1 MIVQSGD
8 LSPRRLGPV
17 AFFLFLFKV
26 LPHSKE
32 SGISLVVN
40 EHLEA
45 LQRSEER
52 YRALVDATSQV
63 VWSWTTDGSG
73 NDFEQSMS
81 WWQEITGQTIEEQKS
96 GSDVWLQMVHPSDR
110 TAAANSW
117 AEARQSHSKYDSI
130 FRIHDRQ
137 GGWRDVRARGVPIR
151 NSCGTIREW
160 IGTLEDVTSQRQ
172 AAAERERLLAL
183 AEAER
188 KRLEDVFLHAPSFM
202 AVLRGPDHV
211 FERVNEQYIRI
222 AGGRPLVGRPVREAF
237 PELQGQGYFELL
249 DSVYQ
254 SGKPHTSPNSRLTL
268 QHEMQPTELEV
279 QFVYQPTFD
288 PDGSVSGVIVQGID
302 LTGQRLAEAGLARL
316 TAEAELQRRMYEIVL
331 SSTIDFVYLF
341 DLDGRFTY
349 ANRSLLELWGKTLSE
364 TVGCNFH
371 DLDYPADVAA
381 RLQTQI
387 LTVIRTGTPL
397 RDETIYKSPSG
408 KTAYYE
414 YIFVP
419 VLGENGTIEAV
430 AGSTR
435 DISDRKNSEESLR
448 ASEQRYRAL
457 VTATSDVVYSMSADW
472 SEMHPMDG
480 RGFLVSTDKP
490 ISKWLPQNI
499 PDFEQQRVLSTIQQ
513 AISARDT
520 FELEHQ
526 VIRAD
531 GTLGWTFS
539 RAVPIV
545 DVSGTIVEWFGTASD
560 ITRRKQAEFELRD
573 IRSRMEAALSAGA
586 IGTWNWDI
594 LADKF
599 YGDTSLC
606 TMFSVAPEVVSGGS
620 LAAISESI
628 HPDDQSRVRQL
639 IDQVIQDGSGYE
651 ADYRVKQPDG
661 SWRWVTARG
670 QVERDAAGQATRFPG
685 VVIDVTDWKRT
696 EENLSRVTEESERRK
711 RLYEAILSST
721 PDLAYVFDLE
731 HRFTYANEALLG
743 MWGKTWDEAI
753 GKTCLELGYEPWH
766 AAMHDREIEQ
776 VKASR
781 MPIRGVVP
789 FNGTFGRRMYEYIF
803 VPVIG
808 TNGEVEAVAGT
819 TRDVTERNES
829 EEALRDADRKKDDFL
844 ALLAHE
850 LRNPLAPIRNGLQ
863 VMRLAEGQPDV
874 IAKAR
879 DMMDRQLSHMIRL
892 IDDLL
897 DVSRITR
904 NKMELRRDRVSLAD
918 IVSNGVEASAPT
930 VHEFEHELSVEVTEE
945 PVVLDADLTR
955 LAQVLSNLLT
965 NSAKYTP
972 RGGKIWLT
980 AHHTDEEAI
989 IQVRDTGIGI
999 PSEALPTIFDMF
1011 SQVDRSAQRS
1021 KGGLGIG
1028 LALVKGFVEMHGGSV
1043 SAESEDGK
1051 GSTFTIRLPKVG
1063 PASQEAEPVASDETA
1078 ARVRR
1083 RILVVDD
1090 NQDGAQSMAMMLRIM
1105 GDDVSVAHDGV
1116 EAVAA
1121 AERLLPDVILMDIGL
1136 PRMNGLDATRRIRDA
1151 SWGKGIKIFALTGWG
1166 QESDREHSRLAGCDG
1181 HLVKPVNLADLE
1193 KLL

>member
-1 MIVQSGD
+1 MTSD
-8 LSPRRLGPV
+8 
-17 AFFLFLFKV
+17 
-26 LPHSKE
+26 KE
-32 SGISLVVN
+32 SGISLAVN

-45 LQRSEER
+45 LRRSEER

-63 VWSWTTDGSG
+63 VWSWTPDGSG
-73 NDFEQSMS
+73 NDFQQSMR
-81 WWQEITGQTIEEQKS
+81 WWQEITGQSVEEQTA
-96 GSDVWLQMVHPSDR
+96 GSDAWLQMVHPSDR
-110 TAAANSW
+110 AAAASAW
-117 AEARQSHSKYDSI
+117 SEALQSNSKYDSI
-130 FRIHDRQ
+130 FRIQDRQ
-137 GGWRDVRARGVPIR
+137 GGWRDVLARGVPIR
-151 NSCGTIREW
+151 NSCGTVREW
-160 IGTLEDVTSQRQ
+160 IGTLEDVTAQRQ
-172 AAAERERLLAL
+172 AAVERERFLAI

-188 KRLEDVFLHAPSFM
+188 RRLEDVFQHAPSFM

-222 AGGRPLVGRPVREAF
+222 AGGRPLEGRTVREAF
-237 PELQGQGYFELL
+237 PELCGQGYFELL
-249 DSVYQ
+249 DDVYQ
-254 SGKPHTSPNSRLTL
+254 SGKPHTSLNSRLTL
-268 QHEMQPTELEV
+268 HHEMQSTELEI
-279 QFVYQPTFD
+279 QFVYQPMFD
-288 PDGSVSGVIVQGID
+288 PDGTVSGVIVQGID

-331 SSTIDFVYLF
+331 SNTVDFVYLF

-349 ANRSLLELWGKTLSE
+349 ANKSLLELWGKTLSE
-364 TVGCNFH
+364 AVGCNFH
-371 DLDYPADVAA
+371 DLDYPADVAT

-408 KTAYYE
+408 KSAYYE

-419 VLGENGTIEAV
+419 VMGENGKIEAV

-435 DISDRKNSEESLR
+435 DISDRKRAEESLR

-472 SEMHPMDG
+472 LEMQPLDG

-490 ISKWLPQNI
+490 ITKWLSQNV
-499 PDFEQQRVLSTIQQ
+499 PEFEQERVWSTIQQ
-513 AISARDT
+513 AILARDT

-539 RAVPIV
+539 RAVPIL
-545 DVSGTIVEWFGTASD
+545 DATGTIVEWFGTASD
-560 ITRRKQAEFELRD
+560 VTRRKQAEFELRD

-586 IGTWNWDI
+586 IGTWSWDI
-594 LADKF
+594 QADKF
-599 YGDTSLC
+599 YGDISLC
-606 TMFSVAPEVVSGGS
+606 RMFSVGPEVASGGT
-620 LAAISESI
+620 LATISESI
-628 HPDDQSRVRQL
+628 HPDDQARVRQL
-639 IDQVIQDGSGYE
+639 IDQVIQDGSQYE
-651 ADYRVKQPDG
+651 ANYRVKQPDG

-670 QVERDAAGQATRFPG
+670 QVERNATGQATRFPG

-731 HRFTYANEALLG
+731 HRFTYANEALLR
-743 MWGKTWDEAI
+743 MWGRTWDEAI
-753 GKTCLELGYEPWH
+753 GKTCLELDYEPWH
-766 AAMHDREIEQ
+766 AAMHAREIEQ
-776 VKASR
+776 VKQSR
-781 MPIRGVVP
+781 LPIRGVVP
-789 FNGTFGRRMYEYIF
+789 FHGTFGRRMYEYIF

-819 TRDVTERNES
+819 TRDVTERNDS
-829 EEALRDADRKKDDFL
+829 EEALREADRKKDDFL

-863 VMRLAEGQPDV
+863 VMRLADGNLEV

-879 DMMDRQLSHMIRL
+879 DMMDRQMSHMVRL

-904 NKMELRRDRVSLAD
+904 NRMELRRDRVFLAD
-918 IVSNGVEASAPT
+918 IVSHAVEASAPA
-930 VHEFEHELSVEVTEE
+930 VHEAEHELSVIVAEE
-945 PVVLDADLTR
+945 PVLLEADLTR

-980 AHHTDEEAI
+980 AHQSDNEAI
-989 IQVRDTGIGI
+989 IEVRDTGIGI
-999 PSEALPTIFDMF
+999 PSKALPTICDMF
-1011 SQVDRSAQRS
+1011 SQVDRSTERS

-1043 SAESEDGK
+1043 TAESEDGK
-1051 GSTFTIRLPKVG
+1051 GSTFTIRLPKVVENS
-1063 PASQEAEPVASDETA
+1063 PETQIVESDVTPQHVAR
-1078 ARVRR
+1078 RV
-1083 RILVVDD
+1083 LVVDD
-1090 NQDGAQSMAMMLRIM
+1090 NHDGAQSMAMMLRIM
-1105 GDDVSVAHDGV
+1105 GDDVAVAHDGV

-1121 AERLLPDVILMDIGL
+1121 AERFLPDVILMDIGL
-1136 PRMNGLDATRRIRDA
+1136 PRMNGLDATRKIRDA
-1151 SWGKGIKIFALTGWG
+1151 PWGKCMKIFALTGWG

-1181 HLVKPVNLADLE
+1181 HLVKPVNLEDLV